1 MNAIA
6 IRPLAASIPIAGKSA
21 LRPRV
26 TAVFALHVTPSGE
39 LETKTAFREA
49 PGASQSCHV
58 TQARPVA
65 STAAAG
71 SGNAR
76 KPRIAHEPSTSAIR
90 TGAPHVVPP
99 SVDREAAIANRPVS
113 HR

>member
-6 IRPLAASIPIAGKSA
+6 TRPLAASIPIAGRSA

-26 TAVFALHVTPSGE
+26 TAALALHVRPSGE
-39 LETKTAFREA
+39 LATKTAFLEA
-49 PGASQSCHV
+49 PDASQSCHV
-58 TQARPVA
+58 IQARPVA

-90 TGAPHVVPP
+90 TGAPHVAPP
-99 SVDREAAIANRPVS
+99 FVEREAAIAN
-113 HR
+113 